1 MIVNREDSLIV
12 VSIEKSNLESNSDRC
27 FDCAQQSQKVKKNY
41 KFDGFHIT
49 APSNCIL

>member
-12 VSIEKSNLESNSDRC
+12 VIDRVENLESNSDRC
-27 FDCAQQSQKVKKNY
+27 DCATELKEVKKKNY